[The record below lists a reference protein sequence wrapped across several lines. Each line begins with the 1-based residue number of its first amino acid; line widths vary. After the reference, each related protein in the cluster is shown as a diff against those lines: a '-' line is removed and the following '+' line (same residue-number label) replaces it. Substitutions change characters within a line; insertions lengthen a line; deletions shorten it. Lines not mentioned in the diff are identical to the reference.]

1 MRKLL
6 ALAATVATIA
16 ALTGCAA
23 QNPADIAS
31 QGAAAVCK
39 AGAEHSNVDQIQVSK
54 DQTKAPVVDFATPI
68 SAKTIETR
76 VVVEGD
82 GPKIFGNQL
91 VDIEY
96 MGINGGTG
104 KTFQS
109 SKFDGTDFASQFL
122 TADQKPDFCG
132 ALAGVREG
140 SRVAVLF
147 PAALAHGGQGISD
160 LGVKPTDSIIFVFDV
175 LKVFLP
181 QALGDEKGLPA
192 GFPAVNVVRAAN
204 GTPGI
209 TIPKTD
215 APKSLNIA
223 TIIEG
228 RGATVKAGQTA
239 TLHYSGFLWDAKTKF
254 DSSWDNGQPVQF
266 KLAEGAL
273 IPGFLKAVVGQKV
286 GSQVVAVIPPAEGYG
301 STAQG
306 SIPANSTLVFV
317 IDILGAN

>member
-1 MRKLL
+1 VRKLL

-16 ALTGCAA
+16 ALSGCAA
-23 QNPADIAS
+23 QNPADAVM
-31 QGAAAVCK
+31 QGAAATCK
-39 AGAEHSNVDQIQVSK
+39 AGTEHSNVDQIQVSK
-54 DQTKAPVVDFATPI
+54 DQTKAPTVDFATPI
-68 SAKTIETR
+68 SAKSIETK

-82 GPKIFGNQL
+82 GPKILGDQL

-96 MGINGGTG
+96 LGINGGTG
-104 KTFQS
+104 KTFQT

-122 TADQKPDFCG
+122 KADQKPDFCG

-147 PAALAHGGQGISD
+147 PAELGHGGQGIPD
-160 LGVKPTDSIIFVFDV
+160 LGVKATDSIIFVFDI

-181 QALGDEKGLPA
+181 KALGDEKSLPA
-192 GFPAVNVVRAAN
+192 NFPGLSVVRAAD

-209 TIPKTD
+209 TIPKSA
-215 APKSLNIA
+215 APTELKIA
-223 TIIEG
+223 TLIQG
-228 RGATVKAGQTA
+228 RGAEVAKGQTA
-239 TLHYSGFLWDAKTKF
+239 TLHYSGFLWDGKTKF
-254 DSSWDNGQPVQF
+254 DSSWDKGQPVQF
-266 KLAEGAL
+266 KLEDGGL
-273 IPGFLKAVVGQKV
+273 IPGFLKAVIGQKV

-301 STAQG
+301 AVDQG